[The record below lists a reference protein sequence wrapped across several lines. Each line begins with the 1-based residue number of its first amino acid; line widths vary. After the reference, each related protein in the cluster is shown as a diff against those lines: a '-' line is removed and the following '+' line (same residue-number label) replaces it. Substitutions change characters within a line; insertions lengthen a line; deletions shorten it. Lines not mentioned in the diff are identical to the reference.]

1 MPTIERKRSILLVDD
16 YPDTLEMWALY
27 LEICGY
33 TVAVSSDG
41 LQAVELAGRMQPDL
55 IVLDVDLPGI
65 SGIEAATR
73 LKSVAATARIPL
85 IAATGHSHLP
95 LDALRTC
102 GFEAILVKPCP
113 PALLTAEIQR
123 ILDHSPAVGTH

>member
-1 MPTIERKRSILLVDD
+1 MIERKRSILLVDD

-27 LEICGY
+27 LEINGY
-33 TVAVSSDG
+33 TVTISSDG
-41 LQAVELAGRMQPDL
+41 LQAVELAGRLLPDL

-73 LKSVAATARIPL
+73 LKSGQSTARIPL

-95 LDALRTC
+95 LDSLRSC

-113 PALLTAEIQR
+113 PAILTSEIER
-123 ILDHSPAVGTH
+123 ILSGQVAVGNR